1 MIDILFDDYLSYLI
15 IIWLIIW
22 LIIWWLFV
30 IICLSPWLFDD
41 YLIDYLLIIFSES
54 LIIWCLFDAYLMIIL
69 IIWWLFAILFRLISV
84 LIPQPLP
91 SRYHAGPAYIV
102 GYKLSAT
109 WRQVEARRRWRGR
122 YWVVNRTLL
131 RRLPLRRFCCGRT
144 ICLIPGHERRPA
156 IRRNPPLLLVAEGL
170 LWKLPAKMRKW
181 SARDLKIVCRIHAFP
196 QALSTTSR
204 KDAWGALFTTPH
216 WARRRTP

>member
-1 MIDILFDDYLSYLI
+1 MIIWLIIWWLFDDYLISNNHQIIQIIDILFDDYLSYLM

-41 YLIDYLLIIFSES
+41 YLIDYLMIIFSES
-54 LIIWCLFDAYLMIIL
+54 LIIWWLFDAYLMIIL

-109 WRQVEARRRWRGR
+109 WRQAAMESR
-122 YWVVNRTLL
+122 
-131 RRLPLRRFCCGRT
+131 
-144 ICLIPGHERRPA
+144 
-156 IRRNPPLLLVAEGL
+156 
-170 LWKLPAKMRKW
+170 
-181 SARDLKIVCRIHAFP
+181 
-196 QALSTTSR
+196 LSTEVTGLCP
-204 KDAWGALFTTPH
+204 KI
-216 WARRRTP
+216 